1 MEPKEAVKNLPRQP
15 GIYLMKN
22 LYGMVIY
29 VGKAKNLKARVSQY
43 FQKSKNHSSKII
55 EMIQQIHDF
64 DYITVDTELEAFL
77 LECKTI
83 KEMRPPYNKLLKNYK
98 NYKYIRI
105 PVHKKYPIPEMV
117 TETREDGAL
126 YFGPFTSQS
135 SVENAVVFLKNH
147 YGIRKCNSKTV
158 KKSTSGCLNLHLGT
172 CSGPCTGTD
181 VSAPYMLEVNKIVQ
195 LLQGK
200 DQEALRNL
208 KSKMLMAAER
218 LEFEK
223 AAAYREQLKG
233 IRHVLYKQKVIKISG
248 YGRNVIAAEKY
259 GESTAKLFFIK
270 GNRLLKKEEL
280 TLSDWDCNALEN
292 KLKILARD
300 SFKIPKGSTEKTLSQ
315 EEIDEAH
322 IIYSYLK
329 KSNNG
334 IISANIPISRIET
347 LNYSRIAGLIINSR
361 AQDISKGDFE
371 NNTGE
376 K

>member
-1 MEPKEAVKNLPRQP
+1 
-15 GIYLMKN
+15 
-22 LYGMVIY
+22 
-29 VGKAKNLKARVSQY
+29 
-43 FQKSKNHSSKII
+43 
-55 EMIQQIHDF
+55 
-64 DYITVDTELEAFL
+64 
-77 LECKTI
+77 
-83 KEMRPPYNKLLKNYK
+83 MRPPYNKLLKNYK

>member
-1 MEPKEAVKNLPRQP
+1 MEPKEAAKNLPVQP

-22 LYGMVIY
+22 SYGMVIY

-43 FQKSKNHSSKII
+43 FQKSKNHSSKIT

-83 KEMRPPYNKLLKNYK
+83 KEMRPPYNKLLKNFK

-135 SVENAVVFLKNH
+135 SVENAVLFLKDH
-147 YGIRKCNSKTV
+147 YRIRKCNSKTV
-158 KKSTSGCLNLHLGT
+158 KKSASGCLNLHMGT
-172 CSGPCTGTD
+172 CSGPCTGAE
-181 VSAPYMLEVNKIVQ
+181 VSTPYMVEINKIAQ

-200 DQEALRNL
+200 DQEAVRNL
-208 KSKMLMAAER
+208 KEKMLVAAEK

-259 GESTAKLFFIK
+259 GDSTVKLFFIK
-270 GNRLLKKEEL
+270 GNRLLKKEEI
-280 TLSDWDCNALEN
+280 TLSDWDCNTLEN
-292 KLKILARD
+292 KLKMLSREC
-300 SFKIPKGSTEKTLSQ
+300 FKTPKGSNDKTLSQ

-334 IISANIPISRIET
+334 IMSANIPISRIET
-347 LNYSRIAGLIINSR
+347 LNYARIAGMIINCEVP
-361 AQDISKGDFE
+361 DNSKNDL
-371 NNTGE
+371 
-376 K
+376 